1 MKTTLILR
9 GKADHFNRFSVYI
22 RHSNKQKRTIVQTDL
37 LLTEEQFER
46 FKKGLPGKNEATAYK
61 KFLNLMDGN
70 QESNQLKPVT
80 TFAHYVAVCIQEW
93 KNEKAFETIRQIT
106 AEQTKLLKFAPSLL
120 ITDLTPTFLQKY
132 KEYCYSIGNKQNTLW
147 KTFKFLRM
155 ITRKA
160 IREKLLEE
168 NPFDVFEMPKYK
180 DPPRKYLTIDE
191 IKDIEILLDGTLPDE
206 VRFTITWFLIGC
218 YTGLRYGDMNKFNK
232 KEHIVKGRIIIYTSK
247 TGEPISMP
255 LSEKVKGL
263 FESIKYKPL
272 YYTNQTY
279 NRMLKIVQGLADI
292 KKPLTAHISR
302 HTAAIRWADKKI
314 SQEVTGK
321 LLGHT
326 NLKTTAIYYKI
337 TNKRIDEEMNGID
350 D

>member
-9 GKADHFNRFSVYI
+9 GKADHFNRLSVYI
-22 RHSNKQKRTIVQTDL
+22 RHSDKQKRTLVQTDL

-46 FKKGLPGKNEATAYK
+46 FKKGLPGKKEADLYK
-61 KFLNLMDGN
+61 KFLSLMDG
-70 QESNQLKPVT
+70 QEISNQLKPVT
-80 TFAHYVAVCIQEW
+80 TFAHYVASCIKEW

-120 ITDLTPTFLQKY
+120 ITGLTPTFLQKY

-147 KTFKFLRM
+147 KSFKFLRM

-180 DPPRKYLTIDE
+180 DPPRKYLTTDE
-191 IKDIEILLDGTLPDE
+191 IKQIEDLLEGTLPDE
-206 VRFTITWFLIGC
+206 VRFSATWFLIGC
-218 YTGLRYGDMNKFNK
+218 YTGLRYGDMHAFNK
-232 KEHIVKGRIIIYTSK
+232 KEHIVKGRIIIYTAK
-247 TGEPISMP
+247 TGEPVSMP

-272 YYTNQTY
+272 YYQNQTY
-279 NRMLKIVQGLADI
+279 NRMLKIIQELAGI

-302 HTAAIRWADKKI
+302 HTAAIRWADAGI
-314 SQEVTGK
+314 SQEVAGK
-321 LLGHT
+321 LLGHQ
-326 NLKTTAIYYKI
+326 NLRTTQIYYKLSG
-337 TNKRIDEEMNGID
+337 KRIDEEMKRVDG
-350 D
+350 